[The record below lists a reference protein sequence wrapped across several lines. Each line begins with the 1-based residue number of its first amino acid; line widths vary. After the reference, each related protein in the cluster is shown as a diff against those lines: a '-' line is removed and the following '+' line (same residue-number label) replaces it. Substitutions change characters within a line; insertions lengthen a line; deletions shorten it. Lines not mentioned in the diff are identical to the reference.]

1 MYKKDFSVVS
11 NVDSFVYDFGIAKD
25 RPSSSVFVPTSSSSA
40 STIPTPTI
48 AAPVAQIPVITVP
61 EPTPTP
67 EPKVHNAAP
76 VVSLDVTPIVIKP
89 IVPTKIR
96 KTFKLPKKLL
106 DTGTPVDELA
116 AL

>member
-1 MYKKDFSVVS
+1 MYKKDFRVVS

-40 STIPTPTI
+40 PILTIPTPTI
-48 AAPVAQIPVITVP
+48 TAPVAPTPVVTVP

-67 EPKVHNAAP
+67 EPKVYNVAP
-76 VVSLDVTPIVIKP
+76 VVSLDVTAIV
-89 IVPTKIR
+89 VPTKIR